1 MLVCG
6 CTPEPEPDEVRPIVA
21 HLAPGCRESADSLI
35 VQLNALGDFDA
46 SNLTSEALPGTA
58 RGVEISFPEATRAVE
73 AVAEGSRGR
82 FSGLADADPSG
93 RLDVLL
99 WGDSEACRLWDPNS
113 APSRPYPGAT
123 GGEAFGRTEDGRY
136 ALVAG
141 GLTEE
146 LADNARA
153 LLIRLDTGKI
163 EEIPGG
169 MAPGRAFASVT
180 QFGSDSMLVAGGSDP
195 TLATGDLNLSPPIGS
210 AIVLSLEEL
219 RFDVSNRIAL
229 SNPRTRHG
237 AVVLQDGRTLLVG
250 GVGSTGVPLASL
262 ELVSPVDR
270 TINVADVTSLKLRRA
285 SPFVTKLTDQR
296 VFVAGGTG
304 QFGDVEPS
312 VEWIS
317 ADAKDHVRLREDLV
331 FASRQAFAPLPGGT
345 VLAVGV
351 CVPGKADCAQPEAA
365 VTFLRADG
373 SADPLTPLTSGT
385 ENPVLLPA
393 SDGAPW
399 LAAGSGDQRVMKRY
413 DPWSGMFV
421 QPADRPTRVPDGV
434 LPALAFDAGSFGF
447 LAKSGNHAE
456 VLGFRHGTR
465 SIYAQAAA
473 PLLVGSADHLV
484 PDRAPG
490 GEVRFD
496 AMGLHLDGKSATAH
510 LADAQFADV
519 QVDLELTSGEPPIVV
534 LGDVR
539 IGTPACPWPEGEV
552 AIQLRVT
559 RSKNS
564 LTARRGDRETK
575 CEGPKGRVPLA
586 LRASGGA
593 SVIRSLALHRTV
605 P

>member
-21 HLAPGCRESADSLI
+21 HLAPGCAESAESLT

-46 SNLTSEALPGTA
+46 SNLTSEALPGSS

-82 FSGLADADPSG
+82 FLGLAHADATG
-93 RLDVLL
+93 RFDVLL
-99 WGDSEACRLWDPNS
+99 WGDTEECRLWDPNS
-113 APSRPYPGAT
+113 APAAPYPGAT
-123 GGEAFGRTEDGRY
+123 GGEAFGKSEDGRY

-141 GLTEE
+141 GLTEATGE
-146 LADNARA
+146 ASRA
-153 LLIRLDTGKI
+153 LLMRLDTGKI
-163 EEIPGG
+163 EEVQDG
-169 MAPGRAFASVT
+169 MLPGRAFATVT
-180 QFGSDSMLVAGGSDP
+180 QFGDDALLVAGGSDP
-195 TLATGDLNLSPPIGS
+195 GLSGGDLGRSPPIGT
-210 AIVLSLEEL
+210 AIVLSLAKR
-219 RFDVSNRIAL
+219 RFERDAL
-229 SNPRTRHG
+229 IPLSAPRTRHG
-237 AVVLQDGRTLLVG
+237 GVVLSDGNTLLVG
-250 GVGSTGVPLASL
+250 GIGSTGVPLNSLEIVSPADRTVRIGNLASL
-262 ELVSPVDR
+262 KR
-270 TINVADVTSLKLRRA
+270 WRA

-296 VFVAGGTG
+296 VFVAGGKDFTG
-304 QFGDVEPS
+304 DTEAS
-312 VEWIS
+312 IEWIS
-317 ADAKDHVRLREDLV
+317 ADAANHVGLREDLA
-331 FASRQAFAPLPGGT
+331 FAPRQAFAPLPGGA

-351 CVPGKADCAQPEAA
+351 CVPSQANCSQPEGA

-373 SADPLTPLTSGT
+373 SADALTPLTGST

-399 LAAGSGDQRVMKRY
+399 LAAGSGDPRVMKRY

-421 QPADRPTRVPDGV
+421 QPADRPTRVPDGD

-456 VLGFRHGTR
+456 ILGFRHGTR

-496 AMGLHLDGKSATAH
+496 AMGLHLEGGSATAH
-510 LADAQFADV
+510 LADAEFTDV
-519 QVDLELTSGEPPIVV
+519 QIDLELTSGEPPILV

-539 IGTPACPWPEGEV
+539 VGTPACPWPEGEV

-559 RSKNS
+559 RSKSS
-564 LTARRGDRETK
+564 LTVRRGDSETK
-575 CEGPKGRVPLA
+575 CEGPKGRVPAA

-593 SVIRSLALHRTV
+593 SVIRSLALHRTL